1 MHQASTSGPS
11 LPLSNAPSTSGT
23 SGHGGASPSTPT
35 TASVPPTLKRP
46 RESAVAPDSDSQSSL
61 EERAGPS
68 GNQKKARTIS
78 STEFLQVSSGGA
90 EVVEMGGV
98 SGSGEDSQPGQPE
111 SAGGAERQVES
122 SSNLCMELV
131 GTSGEMAASS
141 VGSVATSSQEE
152 PSVGLDSEHEDGED
166 EGDLSEELEEE
177 AVQELAEGENLDDM
191 SDDEAGAGAVEL
203 AGEVGEDEEIEVDQ
217 PEGAV
222 EDNSSE
228 PSSSTGTR

>member
-98 SGSGEDSQPGQPE
+98 SGSGEDGMELDWSG
-111 SAGGAERQVES
+111 
-122 SSNLCMELV
+122 MELV